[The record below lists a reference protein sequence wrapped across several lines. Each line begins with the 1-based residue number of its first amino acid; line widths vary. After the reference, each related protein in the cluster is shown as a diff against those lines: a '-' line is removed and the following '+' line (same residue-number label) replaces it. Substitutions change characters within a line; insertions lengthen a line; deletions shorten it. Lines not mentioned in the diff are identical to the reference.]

1 MPKATR
7 QPGVLLGLA
16 LGFGILGDLLFR
28 APGLGL
34 NAALW
39 IWGMT
44 GAWIW
49 ARRGGPGGLPR
60 GEQLLLGA
68 ALLVGFGFLARDAE
82 LLHLLDAAALVGLAI
97 LLPLAA
103 QGEPRVWSPA
113 GLVRGAGELV
123 ARGVAGLI
131 PLALDVRRADAG
143 RTARAARV
151 ASALLRGVVITIPVL
166 VVFGGLLAAADPSF
180 ERFLARLVRWDLDR
194 VASHAAGTLA
204 GAWLSA
210 GFLSGAL
217 PRVAPVPATASR
229 PGAGGLGAL
238 EILVPLGSLD
248 LLFAAFIAFQIP
260 YLFGG
265 HAFVLATGGLSLA
278 EYARRGFFE
287 LVLASALVLPLLLA
301 LGARL
306 AEEGPARLVYRV
318 LAGIQV
324 GLMLAII
331 GSALH
336 RMLIYQRE
344 YGLSTDRFYA
354 TAFEVGL
361 AATLLWFAATELRG
375 RSRQFVP
382 GALGAWAAW
391 LVLLHLVNP
400 ERVVVEV
407 NVRRAEQGRALD
419 VAYLSRLSADAVP
432 ALVAKLDRLE
442 PDARAALRSALVTRW
457 HAEAPAP
464 GASFRRDLRSWNRAR
479 ARAAAAVGALAW
491 SP

>member
-1 MPKATR
+1 MPNATR
-7 QPGVLLGLA
+7 QSGALLGLA
-16 LGFGILGDLLFR
+16 LGFGILGDVLFR
-28 APGLGL
+28 AQGLGL
-34 NAALW
+34 NAAVW
-39 IWGMT
+39 TWGMA
-44 GAWIW
+44 GGWAW
-49 ARRGGPGGLPR
+49 ARGGEGGGPSR
-60 GEQLLLGA
+60 AERLLLGG
-68 ALLVGFGFLARDAE
+68 ALLVGLGFVGRDAE
-82 LLHLLDAAALVGLAI
+82 LLHVLDAVALVGLAA

-103 QGEPRVWSPA
+103 QGEPRVWTPA
-113 GLVRGAGELV
+113 GLVRGAGALV

-143 RTARAARV
+143 RTSRSARV
-151 ASALLRGVVITIPVL
+151 AGALLRGVVIAIPML

-194 VASHAAGTLA
+194 VVSHATGTVA
-204 GAWLSA
+204 AAWLSA

-217 PRVAPVPATASR
+217 PRVAPAPATATRSG
-229 PGAGGLGAL
+229 PGELGAL
-238 EILVPLGSLD
+238 EILVPLGSLN
-248 LLFAAFIAFQIP
+248 LLFGAFIVFQIP

-306 AEEGPARLVYRV
+306 AAEGPARLMYRV

-324 GLMLAII
+324 GLMLLII

-336 RMLIYQRE
+336 RMGIYQRE
-344 YGLSTDRFYA
+344 FGLSTDRFYA

-361 AATLLWFAATELRG
+361 AITLLWFGATELRG
-375 RSRQFVP
+375 RSRHFVP

-400 ERVVVEV
+400 ERLVVEV
-407 NVRRAEQGRALD
+407 NVRRAEQGRGLD
-419 VAYLSRLSADAVP
+419 AAYLSRLSADAVP

-442 PDARAALRSALVTRW
+442 PGARAALRSALVTRW
-457 HAEAPAP
+457 HADAP
-464 GASFRRDLRSWNRAR
+464 GVSFADPRSWNLAR
-479 ARAAAAVGALAW
+479 VRAAAAVGTLAP